1 MALQKVTVKDII
13 EKKKNGEKIVTI
25 TSYDYS
31 FAKLVDKSGIDLILV
46 GDSLSMVM
54 LGHNNTL
61 SVTMDEMIHHTKA
74 VSRGV
79 SNALIVGDMPF
90 LSYKVDIKNAVKN
103 AGRFIQEG
111 GAEAVKVEGGTEI
124 CSTIKAM
131 IEADIQVMGHIG
143 LTPQAIYE
151 FGGFLV
157 QGKTIE
163 AAKKLILDAKNL
175 EETGVFAIV
184 LEGIPWQIAKLIT
197 IAVNIPT
204 IGIGAGPYCDGQI
217 IVIHDMFGIFTE
229 IKPKSKAVGLKNV
242 TINEPFFQGH
252 FPDFPIM
259 PGVLVIE
266 ALAQVSGIL
275 AFQSGAIGNS
285 VYFMSIEKAK
295 FRKPVVPGDQLIL
308 EVNIVQQRNNVW
320 KFSGQ
325 AFVDKKVV
333 AEAEFT
339 AMVTETGLENG

>member
-1 MALQKVTVKDII
+1 MALQKITVKSIL
-13 EKKKNGEKIVTI
+13 EKKKKSEKIVTI

-31 FAKLVDKSGIDLILV
+31 FAKIVDDSDIDLILV

-54 LGHNNTL
+54 LGYKNTL

-90 LSYKVDIKNAVKN
+90 LSYKIDPNEAIKN

-124 CSTIKAM
+124 CPTIRAM
-131 IEADIQVMGHIG
+131 INADIQVMGHIG

-175 EETGVFAIV
+175 EESGVFSIV
-184 LEGIPWQIAKLIT
+184 LESIPWQIAKLIT
-197 IAVNIPT
+197 SSVNVPT

-217 IVIHDMFGIFTE
+217 LVIHDMLGIFTD
-229 IKPKSKAVGLKNV
+229 IKPKFLKYFGNLGESIRLALKNYKDEV
-242 TINEPFFQGH
+242 INGIYPDREH
-252 FPDFPIM
+252 SYEFPQQELNKINKWFENIDICE
-259 PGVLVIE
+259 E
-266 ALAQVSGIL
+266 AH
-275 AFQSGAIGNS
+275 
-285 VYFMSIEKAK
+285 K
-295 FRKPVVPGDQLIL
+295 LI
-308 EVNIVQQRNNVW
+308 
-320 KFSGQ
+320 
-325 AFVDKKVV
+325 
-333 AEAEFT
+333 
-339 AMVTETGLENG
+339 

>member
-1 MALQKVTVKDII
+1 MALQKITVKDIL
-13 EKKKNGEKIVTI
+13 EKKKKSEKIVTI

-31 FAKLVDKSGIDLILV
+31 FAKIVDDSDIDLILV

-54 LGHNNTL
+54 LGYKNTL

-90 LSYKVDIKNAVKN
+90 LSYKIDPNEAIKN

-124 CSTIKAM
+124 CPTINAM
-131 IEADIQVMGHIG
+131 INADIQVMGHIG

-175 EETGVFAIV
+175 EESGVFSIV
-184 LEGIPWQIAKLIT
+184 LESIPWQIAKLIT
-197 IAVNIPT
+197 SSVNVPT

-217 IVIHDMFGIFTE
+217 LVIHDMLGIFTD
-229 IKPKSKAVGLKNV
+229 IKPKFLKYFGNIGESIRLALKNYKDEV
-242 TINEPFFQGH
+242 INGIYPDREH
-252 FPDFPIM
+252 SYEFPQQELNKINKWFENIDICE
-259 PGVLVIE
+259 E
-266 ALAQVSGIL
+266 AH
-275 AFQSGAIGNS
+275 
-285 VYFMSIEKAK
+285 K
-295 FRKPVVPGDQLIL
+295 LI
-308 EVNIVQQRNNVW
+308 
-320 KFSGQ
+320 
-325 AFVDKKVV
+325 
-333 AEAEFT
+333 
-339 AMVTETGLENG
+339 

>member
-1 MALQKVTVKDII
+1 MSLQKVTVKDII
-13 EKKKNGEKIVTI
+13 AKKKKGEKIVTI

-31 FAKLVDKSGIDLILV
+31 FAKLVDNSGIDLILV

-54 LGHNNTL
+54 LGYKNTL

-90 LSYKVDIKNAVKN
+90 LSYKVDIKDAVKN

-157 QGKTIE
+157 QGKTVE
-163 AAKKLILDAKNL
+163 AAKKLVLDAKNL
-175 EETGVFAIV
+175 EEAGVFAIV
-184 LEGIPWQIAKLIT
+184 LECIPWQIAKLIT

-204 IGIGAGPYCDGQI
+204 IGIGAGPHCDGQI
-217 IVIHDMFGIFTE
+217 IVIHDMLGIFTE
-229 IKPKSKAVGLKNV
+229 IKPKFVKYFGKIGESINRALVDYKNEV
-242 TINEPFFQGH
+242 INGIYPDLEYSYEFPQDDLIEINEWF
-252 FPDFPIM
+252 
-259 PGVLVIE
+259 E
-266 ALAQVSGIL
+266 
-275 AFQSGAIGNS
+275 N
-285 VYFMSIEKAK
+285 
-295 FRKPVVPGDQLIL
+295 
-308 EVNIVQQRNNVW
+308 VNIDEEAR
-320 KFSGQ
+320 KF
-325 AFVDKKVV
+325 
-333 AEAEFT
+333 T
-339 AMVTETGLENG
+339 

>member
-1 MALQKVTVKDII
+1 MSLQKVTARDII
-13 EKKKNGEKIVTI
+13 EKKKKGEKIVTI

-31 FAKLVDKSGIDLILV
+31 FAKIVDESEIDLILV

-54 LGHNNTL
+54 LGYSNTL

-90 LSYKVDIKNAVKN
+90 LSYKIDNLEAVKN

-124 CSTIKAM
+124 IPTIKAM
-131 IEADIQVMGHIG
+131 IDADIQVMGHIG
-143 LTPQAIYE
+143 LTPQAIYQ

-175 EETGVFAIV
+175 EEAGVFSIV
-184 LEGIPWQIAKLIT
+184 LESIPWQIAKLIT
-197 IAVNIPT
+197 NSVNVPT

-217 IVIHDMFGIFTE
+217 LVIHDMLGIFTD
-229 IKPKSKAVGLKNV
+229 IKPKFLKYFGNIGEAIRSALNDYKDEVINGIYPDREHSYEFQQQELNKLNKWVENV
-242 TINEPFFQGH
+242 DICE
-252 FPDFPIM
+252 
-259 PGVLVIE
+259 E
-266 ALAQVSGIL
+266 AHKLL
-275 AFQSGAIGNS
+275 
-285 VYFMSIEKAK
+285 
-295 FRKPVVPGDQLIL
+295 
-308 EVNIVQQRNNVW
+308 
-320 KFSGQ
+320 
-325 AFVDKKVV
+325 
-333 AEAEFT
+333 
-339 AMVTETGLENG
+339 

>member
-1 MALQKVTVKDII
+1 MALQKITVKDIL
-13 EKKKNGEKIVTI
+13 EKKKKSEKIVTI

-31 FAKLVDKSGIDLILV
+31 FAKIVDDSDIDLILV

-54 LGHNNTL
+54 LGYKNTL

-90 LSYKVDIKNAVKN
+90 LSYKIDPNEAIKN

-124 CSTIKAM
+124 CPTINAM
-131 IEADIQVMGHIG
+131 INADIQVMGHIG

-175 EETGVFAIV
+175 EESGVFSIV
-184 LEGIPWQIAKLIT
+184 LESIPWQIAKLIT
-197 IAVNIPT
+197 SSVNVPT

-217 IVIHDMFGIFTE
+217 LVIHDMLGIFTD
-229 IKPKSKAVGLKNV
+229 IKPKFLKYFGNIGESIRLSLKNYKDEV
-242 TINEPFFQGH
+242 INGIYPDREH
-252 FPDFPIM
+252 SYEFPQQELNKINKWFENIDICE
-259 PGVLVIE
+259 E
-266 ALAQVSGIL
+266 AH
-275 AFQSGAIGNS
+275 
-285 VYFMSIEKAK
+285 K
-295 FRKPVVPGDQLIL
+295 LI
-308 EVNIVQQRNNVW
+308 
-320 KFSGQ
+320 
-325 AFVDKKVV
+325 
-333 AEAEFT
+333 
-339 AMVTETGLENG
+339 